1 MISIHA
7 LREEGDL
14 DSDIAQII
22 YKISIHALREEGD
35 PLQSPPCAL
44 LSNFYPRPPRGGRP
58 ASVLPW
64 VHASRFLS
72 TPSARRAT
80 CPLEPA
86 CADTCISIH
95 ALREE
100 GDRNRCFRAD
110 RSADFYPRP
119 PRGGRPRAAI
129 GGDKQKE
136 ISIHA
141 LREEGDVTDLGQ
153 IKLPYRISI
162 HALREEGD
170 PLPCCRGFMLPD
182 FYPRPPRGGRR
193 ARWNPLVLIP
203 VFLSTPSARRATAI
217 DVSGQIGRQ
226 ISIHALREEGDQEQ
240 LLAEINRRRFLSTPS
255 ARRATGDVVSAQHIV
270 DISIHA
276 LREEGDVGHG
286 IVVHR
291 SGISIHA
298 LREEGDAGAGK
309 C

>member
-1 MISIHA
+1 MRSQTSCHFYPRPPRGGRRCGAACFHLPDMISIHA
-7 LREEGDL
+7 LRAEGDL

-22 YKISIHALREEGD
+22 YKISIPALREEGD
-35 PLQSPPCAL
+35 QRQPCIVAKL
-44 LSNFYPRPPRGGRP
+44 LYFYPRPPRGGRP
-58 ASVLPW
+58 SGGFAMGYVTKFLSTPSARRATPDSAGD
-64 VHASRFLS
+64 HPDQRFLS

-80 CPLEPA
+80 RSRGSLQRFRIFLSTPSA
-86 CADTCISIH
+86 RRATSQAYFSFRRCI
-95 ALREE
+95 
-100 GDRNRCFRAD
+100 
-110 RSADFYPRP
+110 
-119 PRGGRPRAAI
+119 
-129 GGDKQKE
+129 

-226 ISIHALREEGDQEQ
+226 ISIHALREEGD
-240 LLAEINRRRFLSTPS
+240 LTSM
-255 ARRATGDVVSAQHIV
+255 VSGYV
-270 DISIHA
+270 EPLISIHT
-276 LREEGDVGHG
+276 LREEGDV
-286 IVVHR
+286 
-291 SGISIHA
+291 SPESLSA
-298 LREEGDAGAGK
+298 AS
-309 C
+309 

>member
-1 MISIHA
+1 MRCGLLPPTRYDFYPRPPRGGRPGQRHCA
-7 LREEGDL
+7 D
-14 DSDIAQII
+14 
-22 YKISIHALREEGD
+22 H
-35 PLQSPPCAL
+35 LQ
-44 LSNFYPRPPRGGRP
+44 NFYPRPPRGGRP
-58 ASVLPW
+58 STITAMRTAVKFLSTPSARRATPDSAGD
-64 VHASRFLS
+64 HPDQRFLS

-80 CPLEPA
+80 RSRGSLQRFRIFLSTPSA
-86 CADTCISIH
+86 RRATSQAYFSFRRCI
-95 ALREE
+95 
-100 GDRNRCFRAD
+100 
-110 RSADFYPRP
+110 
-119 PRGGRPRAAI
+119 
-129 GGDKQKE
+129 

-255 ARRATGDVVSAQHIV
+255 ARRATAGIQFFAVS
-270 DISIHA
+270 DTISIHA
-276 LREEGDVGHG
+276 LREEGDDHD
-286 IVVHR
+286 IDR
-291 SGISIHA
+291 IAASGEISIHA
-298 LREEGDAGAGK
+298 LREEGDS
-309 C
+309 